1 MATMAAL
8 SGEAS
13 ASNEAMWNSVREKL
27 ESVNTR
33 TTTVAAEELFAGSPS
48 TEEWR
53 TTLPQRLERLCQVLE
68 SWVRVCDD
76 GCIPLDYTTLPH
88 RAWIDCDGNDGLV
101 AVPTRSLLLLVFYRM

>member
-13 ASNEAMWNSVREKL
+13 ASNEALSMWNNVREKL

-68 SWVRVCDD
+68 SWVRVTCEV
-76 GCIPLDYTTLPH
+76 C
-88 RAWIDCDGNDGLV
+88 R
-101 AVPTRSLLLLVFYRM
+101 VPFLYC

>member
-1 MATMAAL
+1 MATSMAAL

-13 ASNEAMWNSVREKL
+13 AASNESLSMWNNVREQL

-53 TTLPQRLERLCQVLE
+53 TTLPRRLERLCQVLE
-68 SWVRVCDD
+68 SWVRVPCD
-76 GCIPLDYTTLPH
+76 L
-88 RAWIDCDGNDGLV
+88 
-101 AVPTRSLLLLVFYRM
+101 

>member
-1 MATMAAL
+1 MAAL

-13 ASNEAMWNSVREKL
+13 TSNEALSMWNSVREKL

-68 SWVRVCDD
+68 SWVR
-76 GCIPLDYTTLPH
+76 Y
-88 RAWIDCDGNDGLV
+88 R
-101 AVPTRSLLLLVFYRM
+101 VPYIVRLA